1 MIEAYN
7 KSLQMIN
14 YLGIKLTK
22 KQYNQLAKRF
32 NLLSVT
38 SLQYMAKRN
47 FNFIIREATSN
58 KNYKKT

>member
-22 KQYNQLAKRF
+22 KQYNQLAKKF

-47 FNFIIREATSN
+47 FNVIIRQATSN

>member
-1 MIEAYN
+1 MDKAYN

-32 NLLSVT
+32 NLLSAE

-47 FNFIIREATSN
+47 FNLLIR
-58 KNYKKT
+58 KTIRPI

>member
-14 YLGIKLTK
+14 CLGIKLTK

-38 SLQYMAKRN
+38 SLQYMARRN
-47 FNFIIREATSN
+47 FNFIIRQAVKS
-58 KNYKKT
+58 KL